1 MGDKYI
7 SGFKVIWF
15 DGHFSYINSYF
26 RFTSGQLPVKICKKT
41 LGRKQG
47 NDESEINRQLTGCK
61 PEVQY
66 NNFYYP
72 GYINL
77 YSGSKTESPE
87 VT

>member
-15 DGHFSYINSYF
+15 HGKFRYKNSYF
-26 RFTSGQLPVKICKKT
+26 RFTSSQIPVKICKKT

-47 NDESEINRQLTGCK
+47 NDESEINRKLTGCK
-61 PEVQY
+61 PEVPY
-66 NNFYYP
+66 NYFYYP
-72 GYINL
+72 KNINL
-77 YSGSKTESPE
+77 YYGSKTESPE